1 MDLVKTSR
9 NITKTIKNVNR
20 SREIIAVFARHGFEE
35 FVVATP
41 GSKIPKLVFPKTRK
55 RIQEELEREGQY
67 SWQQALGYRLRKAF
81 EELGPAF
88 IKFGQLLS
96 SREDL
101 FDEVFIDEMKKLRD
115 KVKGIPFS
123 KSKEVIEEA
132 LGKDVSDLFE
142 YIDEDPIGTA
152 SIGVVYSGRL
162 LTGEPVVIKVR
173 RPNIEKMIEVDF
185 SILLFLARQAE
196 RSSKEIKGLGLSR
209 IIKDFSSSLS
219 SELNFNTEA
228 LNCKRFKENLSVR
241 DEENIFYVPKI
252 YSELTRENV
261 LVMEKLDGIP
271 FSDKEKIGPVLDSV
285 HQKLET
291 GLVYFLKSFLQ
302 DGFFHADLHGGN
314 FFYLKNGKIGII
326 DYGLMG
332 SLSRR
337 SRKNFIAIVYAL
349 LTFNY
354 ENLVYEFLDVA
365 EYEKSPDVDVLIS
378 DVKECLSPFVGLT
391 VKQTNFSEV
400 FKKIVSTLTRHEL
413 FLPRD
418 WFIVF
423 RSLMT
428 LDGVG
433 KSLNMDID
441 IFGMLNADIKDII
454 GSTYDKNDVLEE
466 LVWASRDVLPIIR
479 IAPRYLKWWLKDFSR
494 KNYQFH
500 IKNHG
505 YERHLK
511 KISRSIN
518 FGSYSI
524 FASILILSGSLLVP
538 KGAKMDFFEIPNIS
552 FAFWTIGFL
561 LFYRG
566 IGQTKFK

>member
-1 MDLVKTSR
+1 M
-9 NITKTIKNVNR
+9 
-20 SREIIAVFARHGFEE
+20 
-35 FVVATP
+35 ATP
-41 GSKIPKLVFPKTRK
+41 GAKIPKIVFPKTRQK
-55 RIQEELEREGQY
+55 IKENLERDGDY
-67 SWQQALGYRLRKAF
+67 SWSQVLGYRLRKAF

-88 IKFGQLLS
+88 IKLGQLLS

-101 FDEVFIDEMKKLRD
+101 FDEGFIDEMKKLRD
-115 KVKGIPFS
+115 KVSGVPFS
-123 KSKEVIEEA
+123 DSKAVIEEA
-132 LGKDVSDLFE
+132 FGRKVEQIFE
-142 YIDEDPIGTA
+142 YIDEEPIGTA

-162 LTGEPVVIKVR
+162 ITGEQVVIKVR
-173 RPNIEKMIEVDF
+173 RPNIEQMIETDF
-185 SILLFLARQAE
+185 SILLFLVKQVE
-196 RSSKEIKGLGLSR
+196 RNSKEVKGLGLSKV
-209 IIKDFSSSLS
+209 IKDFASSLN
-219 SELNFNTEA
+219 SELNFNSEA
-228 LNCKRFKENLSVR
+228 LNCRRFQENLSVR
-241 DEENIFYVPKI
+241 DEQNIFYIPKM
-252 YSELTRENV
+252 YQELTRENV

-271 FSDKEKIGPVLDSV
+271 FSDKERIAPVLDAV
-285 HQKLET
+285 HDKRET
-291 GLVYFLKSFLQ
+291 GLIFFLKSFLQ

-314 FFYLKNGKIGII
+314 FFYLKDGRIGII

-337 SRKNFIAIVYAL
+337 SRKNFIAIIYAL

-378 DVKECLSPFVGLT
+378 DIKECLSPYVGLT

-441 IFGMLNADIKDII
+441 IFGMLNTDIKDII
-454 GSTYDKNDVLEE
+454 SSTYDKNDVLEE
-466 LVWASRDVLPIIR
+466 LVWASRDILPIVR

-505 YERHLK
+505 YEKQFK
-511 KISRSIN
+511 KVSRSLN

-524 FASILILSGSLLVP
+524 FASILILSGSMMVP
-538 KGAKMDFFEIPNIS
+538 ESFKGDFFKIPNIS
-552 FAFWTIGFL
+552 FIFWVIGFMI
-561 LFYRG
+561 FYRG
-566 IGQTKFK
+566 LGQTKFK